1 MGGVPFLPS
10 TSIRLGRLP
19 NALPVLTCLET
30 LNIDVDRVG
39 IQKIVAVFNLDSVL
53 VGRSNGNVGQSYTC
67 TPLKPT

>member
-30 LNIDVDRVG
+30 LNIDVDRVWAYKRLSQSS
-39 IQKIVAVFNLDSVL
+39 ISIRFLWDDPTETL
-53 VGRSNGNVGQSYTC
+53 VSLTHAR
-67 TPLKPT
+67 L